1 MGKTKVLVTG
11 AGGFIGRHVVER
23 LAGRG
28 YRVRATDLPGVD
40 LSYAGE
46 VGAETAA
53 GDLLERRFA
62 SEVVEGV
69 GAVIHLAAAFDLG
82 LPREHL
88 VSTNVGTTINIT
100 GAAAAAGVGMFV
112 QYSTCDVF
120 GLKRR
125 GPTGEDE
132 PKKPRCAYSLSKLLS
147 ESAAMGAMRR
157 DGLPVAVVRP
167 TFVYG
172 PGAIYTARSFLLLPS
187 ILSRYAGRVPLPAGG
202 PRTNTI
208 HALDMAEATVAV
220 LEAGE
225 EAAGRSYNVADDS
238 EMCASEFLQ
247 LAFEPFG
254 VDCDREFNLP
264 WAAVEAASRL
274 AALLPNRLFGAV
286 SRFLGRRW
294 DRVIVE
300 NELIPLLSPKIDRDF
315 LDFLYGEHLYA
326 NERIKSLGWEPRYT
340 TFADGWPPTVK
351 WYREKRYIP

>member
-1 MGKTKVLVTG
+1 MDKNTVLVTG

-23 LAGRG
+23 LFDRG

-46 VGAETAA
+46 LGAETA
-53 GDLLERRFA
+53 GGNLLERRFT

-69 GAVIHLAAAFDLG
+69 GAVVHLAAAFDLG
-82 LPREHL
+82 LPGERL
-88 VSTNVGTTINIT
+88 ISTNVGTTINIT

-132 PKKPRCAYSLSKLLS
+132 PKNPRCAYSLSKLLS

-187 ILSRYAGRVPLPAGG
+187 LLSRYVGRVPLPTGG

-208 HALDMAEATVAV
+208 HALDMAEATVTV
-220 LEAGE
+220 LEAGR

-238 EMCASEFLQ
+238 EMCASEL
-247 LAFEPFG
+247 LRLTFEPFG
-254 VDCDREFNLP
+254 VDCGWNVNLP
-264 WAAVEAASRL
+264 WAAVEAVCRL
-274 AALLPNRLFGAV
+274 AALLPHRLFGAV

-315 LDFLYGEHLYA
+315 LDFLYGEHLYK
-326 NERIKSLGWEPRYT
+326 NERIKSLGWEPRYP
-340 TFADGWPPTVK
+340 TFADGWPSTVQ
-351 WYREKRYIP
+351 WYRDNLYVP